1 MYNLIFWN
9 FDCFVCIQCIQWCI
23 LTHYILTEAAS
34 LTEPR
39 AQQFRLVWLATLL

>member
-9 FDCFVCIQCIQWCI
+9 FDCFVCIQWCI

-39 AQQFRLVWLATLL
+39 AQQFRLIWLATLL